1 MTAIDP
7 KSGDSIRAVPLGIDN
22 VVTALSNSRRRFAI
36 RYIDENTSPVDVG
49 NLAETIAEIER
60 DQPMNELDAQA
71 RKRVYIALI
80 QEHLPTLDRMDAI
93 YFDERQKILMPSTK
107 TVPLAK
113 LVRVLESVSDG
124 GTLPKPQS
132 KDQH

>member
-1 MTAIDP
+1 MTATDP
-7 KSGDSIRAVPLGIDN
+7 KSGDSISAVPIDIDD
-22 VVTALSNSRRRFAI
+22 VATALNNNRRRFTI
-36 RYIDENTSPVDVG
+36 RYVDENPSPVEVG

-60 DQPMNELDAQA
+60 GQPMEELDAQA

-80 QEHLPTLDRMDAI
+80 QEHLPTLDEMDAV

-107 TVPLAK
+107 TVSLAK
-113 LVRVLESVSDG
+113 LVRFLEAVSDG

-132 KDQH
+132 GNRH